1 MSYKSEDKQIKLII
15 HNLDKLPKRIKINGK
30 KRMFYL
36 ENEGKSIVIPVT
48 WNTSKETVIKIK
60 LKK

>member
-1 MSYKSEDKQIKLII
+1 MDLKSRI
-15 HNLDKLPKRIKINGK
+15 NLDKLPKRIKINGK